1 MTVAARVLL
10 VLIFGALAGGGAVAQ
25 EPGSVEAAGALTS
38 ARLSVST
45 PLGDGVLLL
54 EGFRGQE
61 AISSLFS
68 FQLDLLAPDGRD
80 VPFEAVL
87 GKEFRV
93 AITLADGSTRP
104 FSGIC
109 SRFARSDRGSLT
121 RYEAEIVP
129 RAWLLTRT
137 KDSRIFQEK
146 SVPQILA
153 QVLGGIPGHAFELR
167 LQGTFQPRDFVVQY
181 GETDFAFVSRLME
194 EEGIFYFFRHGTD
207 GHTMVIANTPEG
219 HPDLPVAVPYRR
231 DTTIPRPGSIATW
244 EKAQEVRSGKT
255 TLRDY
260 SFELPGQTLEGTAT
274 TQESVQVGQV
284 VHSLGVAGNDRFEI
298 YDYPGGYAERFDGVD
313 PSGGERPAELAKIFE
328 DARRTARLRMEEE
341 AARSLS
347 IRGTST
353 APALVAG
360 HRFALSMHPQADG
373 PYVLTSVRHA
383 ARAASGGS
391 MGVYGNA
398 FTCIPSALP
407 YRPPRTTPKPVIP
420 GPQTAIVVGPP
431 GEEIFTD
438 KYGRVKVQFHW
449 DRQGQR
455 DGASSCWVRVAS
467 LHAGTESGF
476 MVMPRVGW
484 EVVVSFEDGD
494 PDRPIIVGSV
504 YNPER
509 LPPAVPR

>member
-1 MTVAARVLL
+1 MTVAARALFML
-10 VLIFGALAGGGAVAQ
+10 FLAALAGGGAVAQ
-25 EPGSVEAAGALTS
+25 EPVGTEAAGVLAS

-45 PLGDGVLLL
+45 PLGEGVLLL

-61 AISSLFS
+61 AISSLFA
-68 FQLDLLAPDGRD
+68 FELDLLAPDGRD
-80 VPFEAVL
+80 IPFEAVL

-93 AITLADGSTRP
+93 TIALADGSTRH

-121 RYEAEIVP
+121 RYEAGIVP
-129 RAWLLTRT
+129 RFWLLTRRQ
-137 KDSRIFQEK
+137 DSRIFQEK

-153 QVLGGIPGHAFELR
+153 QVLGGIPDHGFELR

-194 EEGIFYFFRHGTD
+194 DEGIFYFFRHGAD
-207 GHTMVIANTPEG
+207 GHTMVIANTPQD

-244 EKAQEVRSGKT
+244 EKAQEVRSGKY

-260 SFELPGQTLEGTAT
+260 NFELPGQTLEESAT
-274 TQESVQVGQV
+274 IQQSVQVGPV
-284 VHSLGVAGNDRFEI
+284 VHSLGVAGNDQFEI
-298 YDYPGGYAERFDGVD
+298 YDYPGGYAQRFDGVD
-313 PSGGERPAELAKIFE
+313 PAGGERPAELAKIFE
-328 DARRTARLRMEEE
+328 DARRTAGLRMQEE
-341 AARSLS
+341 ATRSLS

-353 APALVAG
+353 APVLAAG
-360 HRFALSMHPQADG
+360 HRFSLSMHPEAAG
-373 PYVLTSVRHA
+373 SYVLTSVRHA
-383 ARAASGGS
+383 ARAAAGGS
-391 MGVYGNA
+391 LGVYGNA
-398 FTCIPSALP
+398 FTCIPAALP
-407 YRPPRTTPKPVIP
+407 YRPPGTTPKPVIP

-431 GEEIFTD
+431 GEELFTD

-455 DGASSCWVRVAS
+455 DGSSSCWVRVAS

-476 MVMPRVGW
+476 TAIPRIGW

-494 PDRPIIVGSV
+494 PDRPI
-504 YNPER
+504 
-509 LPPAVPR
+509 